1 MVVIRI
7 LVGLIEALL
16 RVLADALSAGI
27 ALALILVILG
37 GVALIAIAAL
47 SFSGVGTFALFRRR
61 EEVVRLRDHRR
72 RPAFSNRGQTA
83 SARVTA
89 KRSSESRKLRTGRKH
104 GERSARRLSAVNL

>member
-27 ALALILVILG
+27 ALALIPILG

-61 EEVVRLRDHRR
+61 
-72 RPAFSNRGQTA
+72 
-83 SARVTA
+83 
-89 KRSSESRKLRTGRKH
+89 KK
-104 GERSARRLSAVNL
+104 